1 MVEIF
6 SAINCKRVNFKT
18 AILTFVFFS
27 SKIRKLVD
35 LKAADLTSKITFSQ
49 CSVDPPIFWFRKKK
63 NKSIIF
69 EIAIL

>member
-27 SKIRKLVD
+27 SKIRKLAD

-49 CSVDPPIFWFRKKK
+49 CSEDPPIF
-63 NKSIIF
+63 
-69 EIAIL
+69 